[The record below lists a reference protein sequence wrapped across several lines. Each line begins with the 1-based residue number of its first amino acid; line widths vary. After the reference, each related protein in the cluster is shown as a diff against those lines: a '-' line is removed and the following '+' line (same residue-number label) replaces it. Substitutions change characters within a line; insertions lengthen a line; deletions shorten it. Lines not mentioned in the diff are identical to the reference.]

1 MGLFFTL
8 FYILTSYLGAEK
20 VFGPLVE
27 YHIEVIVALVALIAS
42 LPSLQDS
49 ELFRLAQSYAVVGMC
64 IAVLISFIV
73 NGLGASLSI
82 GAFLNFLPNSF
93 TFFLIVLNCK
103 KKRHLQMVILVL
115 LFVSLF
121 TIYNGYSALRAE
133 NFLSPYLIGQ
143 ENDTGSAIHRVRGL
157 AFINDPNDFAQ
168 LMVSLIPCLFF
179 FWRPRNILLNLPF
192 VLVPAGLLL
201 FGMYLTHSRGG
212 MIAFLAVA
220 IIAGRRKI
228 GTVPSLILAGGLFAL
243 TTVIGWS
250 GGREVSVEAG
260 AGRMGAWAAGLDLL
274 RTHPIFGVGY
284 QQFAEHYEITAHNT
298 VVVCAAELG
307 LFGLFSWLMFVVP
320 TVRDAVT
327 IGIVGKSKEQLAKE
341 EEDKTPFERSLVTR
355 ASTTAAMQNESS
367 IAEPSRERLAYN
379 AVASPYFADPREDTA
394 TLPEE
399 ELRRLARLLVI
410 SLLGYFVAGW
420 FLSRAYAMT
429 LFIYGGMVEAVYRM
443 ALDQGIVP
451 PRLSLLGT
459 MRLSAVAVVGLLI
472 VVYIMLRVHNLMPN

>member
-228 GTVPSLILAGGLFAL
+228 GTV
-243 TTVIGWS
+243 
-250 GGREVSVEAG
+250 
-260 AGRMGAWAAGLDLL
+260 
-274 RTHPIFGVGY
+274 
-284 QQFAEHYEITAHNT
+284 
-298 VVVCAAELG
+298 
-307 LFGLFSWLMFVVP
+307 
-320 TVRDAVT
+320 
-327 IGIVGKSKEQLAKE
+327 
-341 EEDKTPFERSLVTR
+341 
-355 ASTTAAMQNESS
+355 
-367 IAEPSRERLAYN
+367 
-379 AVASPYFADPREDTA
+379 
-394 TLPEE
+394 
-399 ELRRLARLLVI
+399 
-410 SLLGYFVAGW
+410 
-420 FLSRAYAMT
+420 
-429 LFIYGGMVEAVYRM
+429 
-443 ALDQGIVP
+443 
-451 PRLSLLGT
+451 
-459 MRLSAVAVVGLLI
+459 
-472 VVYIMLRVHNLMPN
+472 